1 MDVDLLLDS
10 QSLVEWIKKDLG
22 IDLINELKNIADDK
36 DEFIL

>member
-22 IDLINELKNIADDK
+22 INLIDELKNTADDK
-36 DEFIL
+36 D